1 MPTHF
6 SLPEYFLRV
15 KSLTTWDYGYVGLR
29 WYFYQLKKLGRLT
42 VCLLQAPW
50 IGLAWQQRA
59 GASMWHS
66 AQRLEYI
73 LCNVQA
79 VQTRIRLLYSN
90 SKWLTEHKSHWSQ
103 QVSTIVATKLCV
115 GSLVPRLLPC
125 RKTGREPGRTD
136 HVPRDVLC
144 VVLCVVLNYCPRSP
158 YSASVVGV
166 LDPWISLRLQ
176 MGTGRLFH
184 CYLTRW

>member
-1 MPTHF
+1 MWVTSQVEDSRKTSTECGWAWLMLLGSNTPTHF

-115 GSLVPRLLPC
+115 GRNELDVSF
-125 RKTGREPGRTD
+125 REREK
-136 HVPRDVLC
+136 
-144 VVLCVVLNYCPRSP
+144 
-158 YSASVVGV
+158 
-166 LDPWISLRLQ
+166 
-176 MGTGRLFH
+176 
-184 CYLTRW
+184 